1 MRDVIYELP
10 HYWNLL
16 FLNKNIIFKDRV
28 GNVSQWARSYAQR
41 SATYRRPSHDSHDSH
56 DSLPSILNSIS
67 GSGESE
73 NENENIEPPS
83 LRRRGLLPPIQLSP
97 DNNIFLPGIFLVC
110 TFFKVVS
117 NSQGRSLGCLVGFG
131 IASSISST
139 QGIKLGREWS
149 RYLTNTN
156 DTFVQ

>member
-1 MRDVIYELP
+1 MNYPITEIC
-10 HYWNLL
+10 
-16 FLNKNIIFKDRV
+16 FKKNIIFKDRV

-41 SATYRRPSHDSHDSH
+41 SATYRRPSHDS
-56 DSLPSILNSIS
+56 LPSILNSIS
-67 GSGESE
+67 GSGESENE

-117 NSQGRSLGCLVGFG
+117 ISQGRNLGCSVGFG
-131 IASSISST
+131 IASSISV
-139 QGIKLGREWS
+139 IKSCTKLRTNLFIYWS
-149 RYLTNTN
+149 I
-156 DTFVQ
+156 